1 MGSHGPRARSLLD
14 WLFIGASAETCALAA
29 GVALAPRPRAFAIS
43 ALAMF
48 GTAAANHTRASSQR
62 CCASKF
68 THPFPC
74 KTAGLEIFKDTIQIC
89 EYGVDLVT
97 FIRRNQVHSCNIL
110 CQVAALHRDR
120 VSRCVRL
127 SNNHNHDRSVI
138 ALRAVVLVDVE
149 AHNKPKRKS
158 GVPTL
163 ACLGSTL
170 HRNALALQI
179 LSSLETRCA
188 TTWAHVQVRSDGRG
202 CRDALTFV
210 RNGCSGWF
218 QPKFAPV
225 ANAMHLVV
233 LVRVT
238 TSSMHVT
245 VTTTIANVT
254 ATTSHEDRNA
264 WHVAGFV
271 VEDLRAVNLA

>member
-1 MGSHGPRARSLLD
+1 MTRALSLCTQAILC
-14 WLFIGASAETCALAA
+14 LQVRIFILCSSL
-29 GVALAPRPRAFAIS
+29 S
-43 ALAMF
+43 
-48 GTAAANHTRASSQR
+48 AAAAAS
-62 CCASKF
+62 
-68 THPFPC
+68 
-74 KTAGLEIFKDTIQIC
+74 IC
-89 EYGVDLVT
+89 
-97 FIRRNQVHSCNIL
+97 RH
-110 CQVAALHRDR
+110 
-120 VSRCVRL
+120 
-127 SNNHNHDRSVI
+127 HDRSVI

-179 LSSLETRCA
+179 LSSFETRCA

-202 CRDALTFV
+202 CRDALTCD
-210 RNGCSGWF
+210 RCSGWF

-233 LVRVT
+233 VVRVA

-254 ATTSHEDRNA
+254 ATTSHEDRNT
-264 WHVAGFV
+264 WHVADFV
-271 VEDLRAVNLA
+271 VEDLRAMNLA

>member
-62 CCASKF
+62 CCASTF

-120 VSRCVRL
+120 VSRCVR
-127 SNNHNHDRSVI
+127 S
-138 ALRAVVLVDVE
+138 
-149 AHNKPKRKS
+149 KRKS

-170 HRNALALQI
+170 HRHQDFACMRMHAWV
-179 LSSLETRCA
+179 S
-188 TTWAHVQVRSDGRG
+188 TTTQGWTTPVHSD
-202 CRDALTFV
+202 A
-210 RNGCSGWF
+210 
-218 QPKFAPV
+218 A
-225 ANAMHLVV
+225 HLV
-233 LVRVT
+233 
-238 TSSMHVT
+238 
-245 VTTTIANVT
+245 IQ
-254 ATTSHEDRNA
+254 
-264 WHVAGFV
+264 
-271 VEDLRAVNLA
+271 